1 MQIMSSMMPILC
13 INCTVLTPS
22 GWCPCV
28 SLLLLFLVIQP
39 QYAVTEL
46 SEKDFWRMFDN
57 RLYFQCREKYGA
69 VGTFMSAYY
78 KSKKG

>member
-1 MQIMSSMMPILC
+1 M
-13 INCTVLTPS
+13 
-22 GWCPCV
+22 
-28 SLLLLFLVIQP
+28 QP

-78 KSKKG
+78 KSKKGAKSEKEVMDEEKKEKDTAEAESDV